1 MALVYTCRLGCAS
14 PEALPFAPPQWRLDR
29 SLRISAGRQRAP
41 GVGVKCV
48 PLLGMFS
55 VLARLRLG
63 QLESALADLDRLS
76 AVKNSNADLH
86 ALIQEA
92 IDLRNEIHRRVR
104 VPNGNDRPDHEP
116 LDERLWGTV

>member
-1 MALVYTCRLGCAS
+1 
-14 PEALPFAPPQWRLDR
+14 
-29 SLRISAGRQRAP
+29 
-41 GVGVKCV
+41 
-48 PLLGMFS
+48 MFS